1 MKKNFII
8 ANWKMS
14 LGHKQALE
22 LADNLLKQTKKND
35 NIEVVVCPSFISLLD
50 VSSKILKSGVKLGA
64 QVCFWH
70 DDGAFTGEVS
80 PLNLQEAGCE
90 YIIVG
95 HSERRGYLNETDE
108 MVNQKVKAV
117 LQNGLVP
124 IICVG
129 ETLEERQSSNKDFI
143 IMNQVNKAIE
153 GVDLSGNKSIIIAYE
168 PVWGIGSGQTV
179 EPQEAEHTNQ
189 VIRQILIDKYP
200 LETINEKIY
209 ILYGGSVNPTN
220 IREFLSQATI
230 DGALVGGASLD
241 ADTFWQII
249 NAVE

>member
-1 MKKNFII
+1 MSKLII
-8 ANWKMS
+8 ANWKCNPTDLDKAKHLFGVVQRGVSKVKDIEIVICPPFVYLSPLM
-14 LGHKQALE
+14 AL
-22 LADNLLKQTKKND
+22 AQDKM
-35 NIEVVVCPSFISLLD
+35 VF
-50 VSSKILKSGVKLGA
+50 GA
-64 QVCFWH
+64 QDCFWEQK
-70 DDGAFTGEVS
+70 GAFTGEIS
-80 PLNLQEAGCE
+80 PLELKNLGCH
-90 YIIVG
+90 YVIVG
-95 HSERRGYLNETDE
+95 HSERRRYLNETDE